1 THAAKHL
8 FITQPA
14 LSRTLKNEEEKLNV
28 TLVDRTTKPIQ
39 LTYAGAEYLRG
50 LQNIDT
56 ATKQLVDKMNDI
68 SQSKSGQLSIGLPE
82 TLGTLFL
89 PQLIQ
94 LYTTK
99 YPQYH
104 LQIREMASTQA
115 AKTVIDNQLD
125 LYIGPKPIKGS
136 HFIYRQIKPIHFN
149 LIYPESLSVEKL
161 SKIERLTQFQFLK
174 AQNYIGIDQTMI
186 TGLLLNQFFVNSNLH
201 IRPWIQLKNFQTI
214 LQLVNKG
221 LGFTILPSYYQS
233 IGNHV
238 SAIQISP
245 NLLSS

>member
-1 THAAKHL
+1 
-8 FITQPA
+8 
-14 LSRTLKNEEEKLNV
+14 
-28 TLVDRTTKPIQ
+28 
-39 LTYAGAEYLRG
+39 
-50 LQNIDT
+50 
-56 ATKQLVDKMNDI
+56 M
-68 SQSKSGQLSIGLPE
+68 
-82 TLGTLFL
+82 
-89 PQLIQ
+89 
-94 LYTTK
+94 
-99 YPQYH
+99 
-104 LQIREMASTQA
+104 REMASTQA

-245 NLLSS
+245 NLLS